1 MLSLQ
6 NLEAVSRGLERSQ
19 DNKDSH
25 NNETNKI
32 KNLGFTVFALYVLKR
47 IKSIVYDSFKRPLE
61 DASNTSLRSWTRKV
75 CN

>member
-25 NNETNKI
+25 NNKTNKI
-32 KNLGFTVFALYVLKR
+32 KNLGFTVFALSVLKR

-61 DASNTSLRSWTRKV
+61 DASNTSLRSLDSKSL
-75 CN
+75 